1 MVSTL
6 AGQGFLPFSP
16 DGTRSDKMHLILPQ
30 AMVTD
35 AAGNIYIS
43 ERYYYRVIKITPG
56 GIVTTVAGT
65 GTSGYNG
72 DSIPASQA
80 QLNDPYGLA
89 FDSGGNL
96 FFGDGAR
103 VRKISGADG
112 TITTFA
118 GNGRVGTAGNEGPAV
133 SAPLGTVTGLTF
145 DAQGNLYI
153 ADASNHVI
161 RRVDRQGIIHAVAG
175 AGRAGFSD
183 GPAASALFNSP
194 RGIALDTQGNLYV
207 ADFINNRIRKI
218 TPNGTVSTLAG
229 NGTPGFLG
237 ENVLAGQ
244 AELGQ
249 PDSLVVHNGN
259 LYVGD
264 EVDSRVRMVALST
277 NIITTVIGGGASTNF
292 SGARPTQV
300 FFGGP
305 SGIAFSP
312 SGDMYAASQLYRL
325 VVKLPNAANSTLSVI
340 AGTASLIPGDG
351 GPATSAYLLSPFGV
365 ASDAA
370 GNIYVADDVDH
381 RLRKIATDGTIRTF
395 AGTSV
400 FGFTGDGGQ
409 ATAAE
414 LAQPRAMT
422 FDRGGNLLFSTT
434 AGLRIRKIDQVGVI
448 TTIAGSDKLGYGGD
462 KGPAVGALF
471 FGVMGLATDQHG
483 NIYVADANNNR
494 IRIITPNNTVDTFA
508 GTGDANFGGDNG
520 LAVKAQLS
528 SPRGVAVDSQ
538 GNIYVADTNNARI
551 RKITPDGSLITTVAG
566 GGDSNDNG
574 IPATA
579 AILSGPHALAFDQAG
594 NLYINETNRVRML
607 TPKGIILP
615 VADTN
620 SSGGFSG
627 DGGSAATAQFD
638 QLRGI
643 AVGLNGTLYVSD
655 VNNARVRA
663 LQPVQLLSQDVV
675 SGASLT
681 PGAIAPGEVINIDGS
696 NVATSDDN
704 GQLDPTQLQVIF
716 DGYQAPVVSVQGTQ
730 IAAVVPFEE
739 DGNTSAQ
746 LQIIYKGNPSNNVT
760 LNVAPVAPAIFTV
773 SGSTG
778 QAQVMNADGSPNSAD
793 NPATVGD
800 VVTIIA
806 TGGGQTNPP
815 GIDGQVAVDS
825 SSMPVQQVSVQIDG
839 QDAPVSS
846 AGGIPGMVAGYLGVS
861 VTVPA
866 VSGPT
871 LPLLLTIGGVNS
883 QAQVTIA
890 VQ

>member
-1 MVSTL
+1 VLLTLGLLSLVWAQPNPKFMVSTL

-16 DGTRSDKMHLILPQ
+16 DGTRSDKIHLILPQ

-325 VVKLPNAANSTLSVI
+325 VVKLPNAPNSTLSVI

-483 NIYVADANNNR
+483 NIYVADA
-494 IRIITPNNTVDTFA
+494 
-508 GTGDANFGGDNG
+508 
-520 LAVKAQLS
+520 
-528 SPRGVAVDSQ
+528 
-538 GNIYVADTNNARI
+538 NNARI